1 MQISHAELN
10 KSVVNLVENVL
21 NLEGGDIL
29 KMQADVANEIT
40 GQISYLLIDRSQE
53 NG

>member
-1 MQISHAELN
+1 MIVRNQN
-10 KSVVNLVENVL
+10 PK
-21 NLEGGDIL
+21 GGDIL

>member
-1 MQISHAELN
+1 M
-10 KSVVNLVENVL
+10 
-21 NLEGGDIL
+21 EGGDVL
-29 KMQADVANEIT
+29 KLQQETANEIT